1 MAANL
6 AASPWASWFM
16 DNSDGHPPEA
26 GVVHLPHEPGLAS
39 DTQPSHTADA
49 ALNQAAWWA
58 EAAQAPGGRQQDH
71 QQQPQPQLPM
81 WLDIPASA
89 MQQQQQPGRPHE
101 PRRQAEPQADQL
113 AQADQQ
119 GAGLGGQHQALA
131 WEVPVSELRRPST
144 ASQPPS
150 REGRG
155 AGKGARQPGEPRAYA
170 GVRPE
175 VAQLAR
181 GWVGDF
187 GKLQPQPQYVTQSSC
202 PEPRNIP
209 SPMLGLVGRRQPQP
223 DDDPEAAALRAE
235 PESVALRLTGAVAQP
250 QVYALRSRLQQ
261 LAKQG
266 GGLEHLAPTVAEMR
280 ANLLALNTATR
291 GAGSL
296 EPLTDAL
303 AASRSVDGMRSAPQG
318 LSRANFAMPPGM
330 AGDERAIALARSLI
344 AAAAERAASAG
355 EVQAGPS
362 TREQPA
368 LARSDGQQASGF
380 PATSGAPMS
389 PAGAAAPNDVSNVLG
404 ARAGSPTVAHL
415 PSHGMGASC
424 HSTYE
429 GIDYDYIESEYST
442 ASAGSSGHDV
452 AANDR
457 RIAWGE
463 CGEEHARQ
471 NSAWQLEA
479 AEQLQRLLRH
489 QLQLAREEDERLQ
502 QQEQA
507 LALPE
512 PSPTPSDPPAVLAEE
527 LLAPQHGAHQS
538 NSPQP
543 SHMLPGI
550 TGASTKQAVRLSI
563 LGQAPEL
570 VQGRLDHQD
579 HQDHEKQFVPELP
592 EAGRFAAPTRAAGP
606 SGDHY
611 NSLLRR
617 AQPDPAGTVV
627 QTSGL
632 GHEAPTRATSR
643 SSWMSV
649 EPASRGQLASP
660 PSSFCSSSSQGSSV
674 GGAAGVTQH
683 GNIDSH
689 TPAEQAAVPPQP
701 PTPPIPP
708 PPSTALVP
716 AKDNVPGTSA
726 SGLTITPGAPT
737 REVGPPACTPALPPL
752 AAVTAPPNPH
762 MAPAAPASSTASLLH
777 NRLNHPAL
785 RTSASSFT
793 SFGSGSSLG
802 DEELLQQS
810 ILQLTNML
818 SDSDSDLDLS
828 AWAAWAPTSHALTA
842 ALHRASQGA
851 VPPPPATLPPSD
863 PASTP
868 TSHHTSVTSATLALN
883 AATKSAGGEGWAGD
897 QDRGKLGEEGGQRLG
912 RLGQAESQAGSSAAS
927 FSAAQSPPSQITTT
941 TITTVSRIL
950 ATLPHNDWGT
960 PAAQVAGSQGH
971 SFLSA
976 SLGATISLGTD
987 EISGRKPTIQ
997 TQMPQMGATVHEAR
1011 QQVLPGTSL
1020 ANAGDAAPAR
1030 RPRVHATLHDAV
1042 DPAHVSAGLVG
1053 AVTLRGL
1060 GTSFLAAAGQV
1071 NAVSPRSGLHS
1082 STELSLSDQTR
1093 ASSSAIWQQ
1102 RAGGAAGLGSSS
1114 LSSLSLSSGLS
1125 GVPGGGGVQWGQP
1138 GSQQPLQQH
1147 PSTSWTLHGLGAAIA
1162 GQAASHDLPF
1172 HHQSM
1177 ADAVVGVSL
1186 DNKPANHRITH
1197 AAALAKAKTPAADL
1211 VRPATP
1217 AADLAENKL
1226 LTTEA
1231 QLQQACEEIL
1241 EAALLDLE
1249 EKHKHLQAEHRQQR
1263 LENESL
1269 EAVVKCSGA
1278 VTTVWRAM

>member
-1 MAANL
+1 
-6 AASPWASWFM
+6 
-16 DNSDGHPPEA
+16 
-26 GVVHLPHEPGLAS
+26 
-39 DTQPSHTADA
+39 
-49 ALNQAAWWA
+49 
-58 EAAQAPGGRQQDH
+58 
-71 QQQPQPQLPM
+71 M
-81 WLDIPASA
+81 WLDIPAST

-113 AQADQQ
+113 AQQLQ
-119 GAGLGGQHQALA
+119 GVGLGGQHQALA

-187 GKLQPQPQYVTQSSC
+187 GKLQPQPPQGAQVTESSC

-235 PESVALRLTGAVAQP
+235 
-250 QVYALRSRLQQ
+250 VYALRSRLQQ

-318 LSRANFAMPPGM
+318 LSRANSAMPPGM

-368 LARSDGQQASGF
+368 LARSDGQQASGS

-389 PAGAAAPNDVSNVLG
+389 SAGAAAPNDVSNVLG

-415 PSHGMGASC
+415 PSHGMGASR

-550 TGASTKQAVRLSI
+550 TRASTKQAVRLSI

-611 NSLLRR
+611 NSLLGR

-649 EPASRGQLASP
+649 EPASRGQLAFP

-674 GGAAGVTQH
+674 SGAAGVAQD
-683 GNIDSH
+683 GNTDSH
-689 TPAEQAAVPPQP
+689 TPAEPAAVPPQP

-716 AKDNVPGTSA
+716 AKDDVPGTSA

-868 TSHHTSVTSATLALN
+868 TSHHTSVTSATLARN

-897 QDRGKLGEEGGQRLG
+897 QDRGKLGEEGGQRPG
-912 RLGQAESQAGSSAAS
+912 RLGQADSQAGSSAAS

-960 PAAQVAGSQGH
+960 AAAQVAGSQEC
-971 SFLSA
+971 SFPSA

-987 EISGRKPTIQ
+987 EISGGKPTIQ
-997 TQMPQMGATVHEAR
+997 TQMPQTGATVHEAR
-1011 QQVLPGTSL
+1011 QQVLPSTFL

-1071 NAVSPRSGLHS
+1071 KAVSPRSGLHS

-1138 GSQQPLQQH
+1138 GSQQPLQQQ
-1147 PSTSWTLHGLGAAIA
+1147 PGTSWTLHGLGAAIA

-1177 ADAVVGVSL
+1177 ADAVVNLAGALAGHDPV
-1186 DNKPANHRITH
+1186 KGP
-1197 AAALAKAKTPAADL
+1197 AAAAATLEQTLAHW
-1211 VRPATP
+1211 
-1217 AADLAENKL
+1217 
-1226 LTTEA
+1226 
-1231 QLQQACEEIL
+1231 QA
-1241 EAALLDLE
+1241 
-1249 EKHKHLQAEHRQQR
+1249 
-1263 LENESL
+1263 
-1269 EAVVKCSGA
+1269 
-1278 VTTVWRAM
+1278 